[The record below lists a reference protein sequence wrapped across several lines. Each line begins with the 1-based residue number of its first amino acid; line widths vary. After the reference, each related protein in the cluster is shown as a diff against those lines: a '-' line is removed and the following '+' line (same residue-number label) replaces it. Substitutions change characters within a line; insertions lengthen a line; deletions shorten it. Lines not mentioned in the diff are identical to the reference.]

1 MNQEMVLDL
10 MRRCMMLAAM
20 TAAPMLGV
28 GMFVGLI
35 IAIIQAATQIQEAS
49 LNFVPKLVAIGLL
62 MLVIGPWMLETI
74 VSFTRGLLMEMV
86 FLAPGV
92 SG

>member
-1 MNQEMVLDL
+1 MNQEMVIDL
-10 MRRCMMLAAM
+10 MRRCMVLAAS
-20 TAAPMLGV
+20 TAAPLLIV
-28 GMFVGLI
+28 GMVVGLF

-62 MLVIGPWMLETI
+62 MLIVGPWMLDSM
-74 VSFTRGLLMEMV
+74 VGFTHALFSEMV

-92 SG
+92 SE

>member
-10 MRRCMMLAAM
+10 MRRCMVLAAT

-28 GMFVGLI
+28 GMIVGLI

-49 LNFVPKLVAIGLL
+49 LNFVPKLVAIGVL
-62 MLVIGPWMLETI
+62 MVVVGPWMLDTI
-74 VSFTRGLLMEMV
+74 VTFTRGLLIEMV
-86 FLAPGV
+86 YLAPGIN
-92 SG
+92 G